1 MSDSMS
7 FFGSARA
14 GTSGRTGSA
23 AQAEAVPKG
32 KFVVVSTVDRAAAVR
47 MRRRATM
54 AAALGLA
61 LAAAAATFT
70 TACRSAAPRPP
81 VFEGRHFGGRGD
93 VEYLKLLEFSRRLFT
108 PDPEFQN
115 LAMLYQPDWNGL
127 VEGPTWNAWWIQ
139 NSYGTAYSALPF
151 LREPFVTF
159 LQNSQALWFDQMG
172 DGRRRGRPNNEV
184 APDGSLC
191 DCAGPG
197 WAIYKQG
204 DGQTRIHD
212 WGFEFAAAGIVLESE
227 LLLIGRDPNAIARYL
242 PMLER
247 TADFIDSRRDPKNN
261 LFLVGAAANLLAP
274 SYAGCLKPDGTYGKA
289 YLAGLSITTI
299 AALDRL
305 IELEKLAGRQA
316 KAEEL
321 ARRRELVRSG
331 LPLLETPE
339 GYFIM
344 SLDPD
349 GTKHGFYGAPKHG
362 YFESSPNHD
371 AIAFRVVPDAQARK
385 IYDTIVAIPQLRP
398 FDLIIPNYPGY
409 DDMYEKPEGLWRF
422 GYWINGGHWSTCEAR
437 MILAYYRLGRYDDA
451 RRSILRMVDFARR
464 FRMDNPLTNFGSE
477 VYQPKEPINITVDA
491 FGPMAAFVRGL
502 FEYIY
507 RADSLTLYPHVP
519 PAVTELRQKDPIRF
533 GAKRLYLSTRG
544 AGAVSAVR
552 INGSLWDLHDAESAT
567 LPYAD
572 LPDQAAVEICLGK
585 SAPKSQGESA
595 QGGETGS
602 ASGREKAGPV
612 ATERTAQEGG
622 TLAIAN
628 GANKPAASPAAS
640 ETRNTGSGRDGGAA
654 ASTADYGPALPD
666 ELLAI
671 EARLRGFVKDL
682 KAAGLGESYEAAHA
696 RLCLAAVD
704 ACRERRSL
712 LERGAIAELPAVSRA
727 AADQAYLDT
736 ALKLGRGLGAV
747 IKGYLSSSDERKVRI
762 YAIYNHGTEGRR

>member
-1 MSDSMS
+1 MET
-7 FFGSARA
+7 RKA
-14 GTSGRTGSA
+14 GIIGA
-23 AQAEAVPKG
+23 FAVTIP
-32 KFVVVSTVDRAAAVR
+32 V
-47 MRRRATM
+47 
-54 AAALGLA
+54 AAALLI
-61 LAAAAATFT
+61 AAATIM
-70 TACRSAAPRPP
+70 TACRSAAPRRPA
-81 VFEGRHFGGRGD
+81 FEGRHFGGRGD
-93 VEYLKLLEFSRRLFT
+93 VEYLKLLEFSRRLFV

-151 LREPFVTF
+151 LEEPFVTF
-159 LQNSQALWFDQMG
+159 LQNAQALWFDQMG

-204 DGQTRIHD
+204 DGRTKIHD
-212 WGFEFAAAGIVLESE
+212 WGFEFAAAGIVMESE
-227 LLLIGRDPNAIARYL
+227 LLLIGRDANAIARYI

-274 SYAGCLKPDGTYGKA
+274 SYAGCLKPDGTYDKA
-289 YLAGLSITTI
+289 YLAGLSVTTI

-305 IELEKLAGRQA
+305 IELEKLAGRAA

-339 GYFIM
+339 GYFIK

-349 GTKHGFYGAPKHG
+349 GTKHGVFGAPKHG

-371 AIAFRVVPDAQARK
+371 AIAFRVVADAQAQK
-385 IYDTIVAIPQLRP
+385 IYDKIATIPELRP

-422 GYWINGGHWSTCEAR
+422 GYWVNGGHWSTCEAR

-451 RRSILRMVDFARR
+451 QRSILRMLDFARR
-464 FRMDNPLTNFGSE
+464 FRMDNPLTSFGSE

-519 PAVTELRQKDPIRF
+519 PAITELRQKDPIRF
-533 GAKRLYLSTRG
+533 GAKKLYLSTYG
-544 AGAVSAVR
+544 AGPVSQVR
-552 INGSLWDLHDAESAT
+552 LDGSPWDLHDAESVT

-572 LPDQAAVEICLGK
+572 LPDEAAVAIYLGGA
-585 SAPKSQGESA
+585 SPSRQDGSEL
-595 QGGETGS
+595 GGETAS
-602 ASGREKAGPV
+602 ASGRAKAEPV
-612 ATERTAQEGG
+612 TTGSTGAERGTPVHANRAHQPQES
-622 TLAIAN
+622 
-628 GANKPAASPAAS
+628 AAER
-640 ETRNTGSGRDGGAA
+640 ETGNTGTARDGGSAA
-654 ASTADYGPALPD
+654 FTVDLGSFLPR
-666 ELLAI
+666 ELQAM
-671 EARLRGFVKDL
+671 EGRLRAFEKDL
-682 KAAGLGESYEAAHA
+682 KAEGLGETYEAAHA

-712 LERGAIAELPAVSRA
+712 LERSAIAELPAGSRA
-727 AADQAYLDT
+727 AADQAYIDT
-736 ALKLGRGLGAV
+736 ALKLGRGLDAV
-747 IKGYLSSSDERKVRI
+747 LKGYLNSPDEQKVRI
-762 YAIYNHGTEGRR
+762 YAIYNHEVEGKR